1 MAASKKQIDSV
12 KINVIFL
19 FTETLLKLKL
29 TCIIIRHFNLFLVSG
44 GNWKT
49 VEYTIEPWFGIT
61 FQTNYLQP
69 RSTRNEQRK
78 NEKYVKTIV
87 KTRAEEK

>member
-19 FTETLLKLKL
+19 FTETLLKLQL
-29 TCIIIRHFNLFLVSG
+29 TCIIIRHFNLFRVSG

-49 VEYTIEPWFGIT
+49 VEYTIEP
-61 FQTNYLQP
+61 
-69 RSTRNEQRK
+69 
-78 NEKYVKTIV
+78 
-87 KTRAEEK
+87 